1 MRTDNNQS
9 TSLPQT
15 HIALD
20 QIELMRFNNNKN
32 FEKFQ
37 ENINKKKAV
46 SSIAVVEPNNI
57 VLPQIQSLASVP
69 SQDPQVV

>member
-1 MRTDNNQS
+1 
-9 TSLPQT
+9 
-15 HIALD
+15 
-20 QIELMRFNNNKN
+20 MRFNNNKN

-46 SSIAVVEPNNI
+46 SSIAIVEPNNI
-57 VLPQIQSLASVP
+57 VLPQIQSLGSVP